1 MKNLSHL
8 RGICFSVIFAMTCLL
23 MSDHADAVNLDLE
36 RPGEREFIRDLADL
50 IDPEGEQFA
59 NSTGEL
65 SEIIGST
72 DLNLT

>member
-1 MKNLSHL
+1 
-8 RGICFSVIFAMTCLL
+8 MTCLL
-23 MSDHADAVNLDLE
+23 MSDHAYAVNLDLE